1 MMSFF
6 QKHINNIND
15 SEFIEYIDKQR
26 NLRLEDI
33 IPYGVGY
40 YRWVSSD
47 KANYK
52 IQPFFDK
59 SVFLPIFD
67 DLLNPVG
74 FELRSIKE
82 KNHFKYFVPEAR
94 YHFYGLNKRSLDS
107 IWETETVF
115 LTEGTFDAMT
125 LGIWKPNVLSLMTN
139 KISQNQ
145 KVFLK
150 RYVKNIYLCLDWD
163 RGGIR
168 EEKYIIEDLQ
178 NYGFNVKK
186 FPYILGI
193 YNVKDAN
200 QFLKKIGR
208 DNFLRKINLRFKE
221 M

>member
-52 IQPFFDK
+52 IQPLFDK

-125 LGIWKPNVLSLMTN
+125 LGIWKPNVISLMTN

-193 YNVKDAN
+193 DDVKDAN

>member
-52 IQPFFDK
+52 IQPLFDK

-94 YHFYGLNKRSLDS
+94 YHFYGLNKRSLGS

-125 LGIWKPNVLSLMTN
+125 LGIWKPNVISLMTN

-193 YNVKDAN
+193 DDVKDAN